1 MNKRGGILANL
12 SHTLT
17 IFVDK
22 RGGIQFCD
30 SKNTYPHDGKCGGG
44 GSRELKTVT
53 HDGVWNGTVAPPPW
67 LAAISGRV
75 FAELNL
81 LLCYSEKRLLYILP
95 IYYNAY

>member
-30 SKNTYPHDGKCGGG
+30 SKNTYPHDGKCGGVQF
-44 GSRELKTVT
+44 SDSKTLT
-53 HDGVWNGTVAPPPW
+53 HMMVSVVVVGQE
-67 LAAISGRV
+67 S
-75 FAELNL
+75 
-81 LLCYSEKRLLYILP
+81 
-95 IYYNAY
+95 